1 MAPSGTSKRPKSQKE
16 IMLKLIQN
24 KQVRRGTK
32 STQIISEEVWSEYT
46 GNEQKLATHSK
57 SERQRYTPFQEKKK

>member
-24 KQVRRGTK
+24 KQVRMGTK
-32 STQIISEEVWSEYT
+32 STQIISEKVWSEYT
-46 GNEQKLATHSK
+46 GNEQKLAT
-57 SERQRYTPFQEKKK
+57 R